1 MAAVV
6 SEAWVGT
13 DSTGVPEAMVEANV
27 GGLKACGGF
36 IGGDCDGM

>member
-1 MAAVV
+1 MV